1 MVEAAPLAAPAPALT
16 APAQVLPAPAQ
27 VLAAQE
33 PLTSGVTLTPGVYV
47 TPTFT
52 SPLPTPEPPVTPTLP
67 LPEPSLTTTLRLGLL
82 ESDNLERGWQLTY
95 NAPNVALFS
104 GATTAEIPLEVSPG
118 RNGLQPDLR
127 LSYNS
132 RRVDGLL
139 GWSQDWVGTGWSIE
153 TLDIV
158 RTWANVDVNGAMDV
172 SNSSLLL
179 MNGAA
184 YKLLPAQGVTQG
196 WVGRYYAEDAPRLYI
211 QMLELNATGELR
223 TYWIVRTPDGTTYRL
238 GTTADASQYV
248 GNYYSATN
256 AIYRWRL

>member
-1 MVEAAPLAAPAPALT
+1 VVEAAPLAAPAPALT
-16 APAQVLPAPAQ
+16 A
-27 VLAAQE
+27 QE
-33 PLTSGVTLTPGVYV
+33 PVTPSVTLTPGVTL

-67 LPEPSLTTTLRLGLL
+67 LPEPSPTTTLLLGLL

-104 GATTAEIPLEVSPG
+104 GAATAEIPLELPAG

-153 TLDIV
+153 LMDIS
-158 RTWANVDVNGAMDV
+158 RKNVGLKWQDNPEWISV
-172 SNSSLLL
+172 S
-179 MNGAA
+179 
-184 YKLLPAQGVTQG
+184 
-196 WVGRYYAEDAPRLYI
+196 DA
-211 QMLELNATGELR
+211 
-223 TYWIVRTPDGTTYRL
+223 
-238 GTTADASQYV
+238 
-248 GNYYSATN
+248 
-256 AIYRWRL
+256 